1 MKTYY
6 YYLRDEDNHPRITI
20 CLIRPACGFGDKY
33 HRGISMC
40 SYSEKKIDKAY
51 GRKKAYSR
59 AVHALNTGKDS
70 MPVASFKAVD
80 IIMRANKSL
89 SSETRKKFP
98 IRIFA
103 NSSFGNGS
111 FKSQYNVTLTSF
123 EKKLVG

>member
-6 YYLRDEDNHPRITI
+6 YYLRDKDNHPRITI

-59 AVHALNTGKDS
+59 AVHAHSTGVDS
-70 MPVASFKAVD
+70 LPTKRDEAVD
-80 IIMRANKSL
+80 IMCSCTCTSYTFEVQDIWVDELR
-89 SSETRKKFP
+89 
-98 IRIFA
+98 
-103 NSSFGNGS
+103 

-123 EKKLVG
+123 EKKLVR